1 MDKVQKIIEETE
13 RRITRL
19 DHACKPSEKTE
30 LVSLLEFMKTVQREP
45 DVVEELIIIKPK
57 KEKVN
62 AADVI
67 DKWCKAG
74 QLTAKD
80 IAAACAR
87 ASVVILNAG
96 PKAEEE
102 ELNKED

>member
-19 DHACKPSEKTE
+19 DHACKHSERME
-30 LVSLLEFMKTVQREP
+30 LVSLLEFMKTVQKEP
-45 DVVEELIIIKPK
+45 DVIFIDLK
-57 KEKVN
+57 KEKVD

-67 DKWCKAG
+67 DQWCKAG

-80 IAAACAR
+80 IAKANAR
-87 ASVVILNAG
+87 VNNILHKRKG
-96 PKAEEE
+96 
-102 ELNKED
+102 